1 MSKMTVLSRI
11 DATGNDM
18 CGFFRTFGHEPQG
31 TFQEFSFR
39 PQDGLCPRGGSVLS
53 GTYDC
58 QPAQDR
64 GHGAFAAALTPLP
77 KILSAE
83 NAVYF
88 TFGDGCAVAAPGA
101 ESIEDRDNE

>member
-1 MSKMTVLSRI
+1 LTMEALSDRGRDEDGGFPPMRRK
-11 DATGNDM
+11 DAA
-18 CGFFRTFGHEPQG
+18 RT
-31 TFQEFSFR
+31 
-39 PQDGLCPRGGSVLS
+39 
-53 GTYDC
+53 
-58 QPAQDR
+58 